1 MFSTFLIN
9 ILVSDEEDETQVSKE
24 EENKEG
30 EDPEKSE
37 ENDKLE
43 EEKGPEEGVDSGGGD
58 EEPEDNS
65 APSNTFGQ
73 CQNSLLL
80 VLTFQLTDKFFFG
93 FYFHL
98 TAKAYKQLMLP
109 SLN

>member
-1 MFSTFLIN
+1 MEGGDIVCHFWCILLTKVQSVSTLVFSTFLIN
-9 ILVSDEEDETQVSKE
+9 ILVSDEEDEAQVSKE

-30 EDPEKSE
+30 EDPEKSD

-43 EEKGPEEGVDSGGGD
+43 EEKGPEEGVDSGGGSGGGD

-73 CQNSLLL
+73 CQNSLI
-80 VLTFQLTDKFFFG
+80 FF
-93 FYFHL
+93 
-98 TAKAYKQLMLP
+98 
-109 SLN
+109 